1 MFTPSVLRDRGLF
14 YFRKGGVC
22 MIQKPM
28 DVLEFHEVRKTKQ
41 QKTEFLLA
49 AMSYAQSQ
57 RYSSK
62 IEEGSFGCRNLVI
75 GDPRRA
81 KILLTAH
88 YDTPARMWLPNF
100 ITPKCLPVYIL
111 YQLLLIAIGVGLG
124 ILAGNFVFFLTNML
138 PLSKILGYVVGLGLY
153 LSLMLG
159 PANRHNANDNT
170 SGVVTVLEILRSM
183 PDNQRQKVAFVLF
196 DLEEAGLLGSAV
208 YRKAHP
214 ESARQLVI
222 NLDCV
227 GEGDEIYLIPNKAI
241 AANER
246 LLDKLTHMCGRW
258 GSKALYVHQKGLF
271 FYPSDQMLFPK
282 SMAVAAFRHHKFF
295 GPYLG
300 KIHTGKDTQL
310 DVTNVNIL
318 RAAVISLIAAL

>member
-1 MFTPSVLRDRGLF
+1 MENDGVGSADIFKIISEGDTSILNSAF
-14 YFRKGGVC
+14 SIFNYHQGGDC

-100 ITPKCLPVYIL
+100 ITPRCLPLYIL
-111 YQLLLIAIGVGLG
+111 YQLLLIAIPVGLG

-138 PLSKILGYVVGLGLY
+138 PLSKILGYLVGMGLY
-153 LSLMLG
+153 LSLILG

-170 SGVVTVLEILRSM
+170 SRNT
-183 PDNQRQKVAFVLF
+183 
-196 DLEEAGLLGSAV
+196 
-208 YRKAHP
+208 
-214 ESARQLVI
+214 
-222 NLDCV
+222 
-227 GEGDEIYLIPNKAI
+227 DE
-241 AANER
+241 
-246 LLDKLTHMCGRW
+246 H
-258 GSKALYVHQKGLF
+258 HQ
-271 FYPSDQMLFPK
+271 QIIK
-282 SMAVAAFRHHKFF
+282 SE
-295 GPYLG
+295 
-300 KIHTGKDTQL
+300 D
-310 DVTNVNIL
+310 
-318 RAAVISLIAAL
+318 

>member
-1 MFTPSVLRDRGLF
+1 
-14 YFRKGGVC
+14 
-22 MIQKPM
+22 M

-100 ITPKCLPVYIL
+100 ITPRFLPLYIL
-111 YQLLLIAIGVGLG
+111 YQLILIAIPLELGL
-124 ILAGNFVFFLTNML
+124 LAGGIVDYLTHL
-138 PLSKILGYVVGLGLY
+138 PALANVLGWVIGFGLY
-153 LSLMLG
+153 LTLILG
-159 PANRHNANDNT
+159 PANRNNANDNT
-170 SGVVTVLEILRSM
+170 SGVVTVLEFLRSM
-183 PDNQRQKVAFVLF
+183 PENQRQKVAFVLF
-196 DLEEAGLLGSAV
+196 DVEEAGLLGSAA

-222 NLDCV
+222 NFDCV
-227 GEGDEIYLIPNKAI
+227 GEGDALWFIP
-241 AANER
+241 
-246 LLDKLTHMCGRW
+246 
-258 GSKALYVHQKGLF
+258 SKAVKADGGLMEALSGLCQTMTSKSLHLHRKGLF
-271 FYPSDQMLFPK
+271 FYPSDQLMFPK
-282 SMAVAAFRHHKFF
+282 GLAVAAFQRMKFF

-300 KIHTGKDTQL
+300 KIHTGRDRTL

-318 RAAVISLIAAL
+318 RAAIISLISQH

>member
-1 MFTPSVLRDRGLF
+1 
-14 YFRKGGVC
+14 

-49 AMSYAQSQ
+49 ARDFAASC
-57 RYSSK
+57 RYPTN

-100 ITPKCLPVYIL
+100 ITPRCLPVYIL
-111 YQLLLIAIGVGLG
+111 YQLLLIAIPLGLG

-138 PLSKILGYVVGLGLY
+138 PLSKILGYLVGMGLY
-153 LSLMLG
+153 LSLILG

-183 PDNQRQKVAFVLF
+183 PENQRQKVAFVLF
-196 DLEEAGLLGSAV
+196 DLEEAGLLGSAA

-214 ESARQLVI
+214 ESARQLIV

-227 GEGDEIYLIPNKAI
+227 GEGDALWFIP
-241 AANER
+241 
-246 LLDKLTHMCGRW
+246 
-258 GSKALYVHQKGLF
+258 SKAVKADEGLMEALSGLCQSMASKSLHLHRKGLF

-282 SMAVAAFRHHKFF
+282 SMAVAAFQRMKFF

-300 KIHTGKDTQL
+300 KIHTGRDRTL

-318 RAAVISLIAAL
+318 RAAIISLISNL